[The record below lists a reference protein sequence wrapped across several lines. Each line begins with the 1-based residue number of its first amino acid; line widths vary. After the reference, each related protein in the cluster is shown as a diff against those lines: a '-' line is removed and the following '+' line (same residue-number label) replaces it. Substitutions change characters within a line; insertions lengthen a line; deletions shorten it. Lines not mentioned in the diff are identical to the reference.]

1 MAKATRGSDAQFTY
15 DFGIAIAQ
23 STVNQVARLAGV
35 TLSLASAFYAL
46 KSTATEYVNTL
57 RENTFRFGGIL
68 STMKAMEQAQDRL
81 IKGQSLFSVDDQLR
95 GMNQLMASGINIKKN
110 LDWISKAAHA
120 SGQSLSQFSG
130 AISNAIAGNMS
141 QLVDMGL
148 LTQRATR
155 MFDKYAAN
163 TVMRQQA
170 ILNFLKSHKGLMAA
184 IRNDF
189 YTIQDQMLRI
199 KETWKA
205 FLQSILGKPND
216 PSGFYGQIAQSM
228 KLVADALA
236 RNLENI
242 KRVGWMIGQVLGW
255 VMKQIGHF
263 VVWLGKTIKHA
274 ISYTWVAVQKFRN
287 WLVGDSG
294 KQVTTVQGFLDHYV
308 EYTRSLIV
316 WLEFWK
322 LKLIEIFETIG
333 NAFKKVYNWIV
344 DFAVAHPIITKIIL
358 AIGAMALAWKLVG
371 KQIMHCYR
379 LQMAY
384 IAFQGP
390 ALNKVAVWFQ
400 SLAAWMPQPF
410 RRAWVASG
418 KYLGRMGAGCI
429 GWCNRIGVA
438 FKNLGLLMIAPFKSL
453 AKLVP
458 GLLKTAFSGIG
469 LLGSGPLAMFTKG
482 AKGIHFKRLF
492 LGYKSIAISGMRDL
506 WAAVMAFVKP
516 IGKIFSSLFGPLFN
530 FLTGG
535 LKNIGNLILNL
546 PRLIGIAFNAI
557 KGLWTALNATNPVGW
572 IILAV
577 TAVITLYTKCRTFRI
592 FVNTMFKAW
601 WEYIK
606 LLWNLLYGA
615 FLYCWVAI
623 KKTWNWFKN
632 YIYMPI
638 ANFFK
643 RAWTWIKDMW
653 KAFKDTSVGRFID
666 KWIVQPLKKL
676 FDWMVKAWHWII
688 KACANIVEWISG
700 ANSELAKNLNKMAA
714 ENGLPQLAVSGGKY
728 KKDDATNYVNP
739 ANWGVPDSPKNPGS
753 VGVPDIPANPI
764 SDVTAS
770 VGGGGGG
777 GGGTTVNNNMD
788 FGNGA
793 IQIIVQKGEQIDE
806 NKLARL
812 VRDTIKDVNREQNMR
827 GGTI

>member
-1 MAKATRGSDAQFTY
+1 MARATRGSDAQFTY

-68 STMKAMEQAQDRL
+68 GTMKAMEQAQDRL

-95 GMNQLMASGINIKKN
+95 GMNQLMASGIDIKNN

-155 MFDKYAAN
+155 MFDKYSAN
-163 TVMRQQA
+163 TVRRQQA
-170 ILNFLKSHKGLMAA
+170 ILNFVKNHKGLMAA

-189 YTIQDQMLRI
+189 YTIEDQMLRI

-216 PSGFYGQIAQSM
+216 PSSFYGQIVQSM

-255 VMKQIGHF
+255 VVKQIGHF
-263 VVWLGKTIKHA
+263 VVWLGKSIKRA
-274 ISYTWVAVQKFRN
+274 ISYTWEAVQKFRN
-287 WLVGDSG
+287 WLVGESG

-308 EYTRSLIV
+308 EYTRALIV

-322 LKLIEIFETIG
+322 LKVIEIFETIG

-344 DFAVAHPIITKIIL
+344 DFAEAHPIITKVIITVGLL
-358 AIGAMALAWKLVG
+358 AIAWRLVG
-371 KQIMHCYR
+371 KSIIHSYKLQKRFLKYMH
-379 LQMAY
+379 LADKKWGVK
-384 IAFQGP
+384 IA
-390 ALNKVAVWFQ
+390 
-400 SLAAWMPQPF
+400 SLAAYMPRPF
-410 RRAWVASG
+410 RKLWIAANDTFNLISISSHGWI
-418 KYLGRMGAGCI
+418 GRMK
-429 GWCNRIGVA
+429 VL
-438 FKNLGLLMIAPFKSL
+438 FKNLGLLMIAPFRSL
-453 AKLVP
+453 TKLVP

-469 LLGSGPLAMFTKG
+469 LIGSGPLAMFTKG
-482 AKGIHFKRLF
+482 AKGIHFKKLF
-492 LGYKSIAISGMRDL
+492 LGYKAIIISGMRDL
-506 WAAVMAFVKP
+506 LASVTSFTKP
-516 IGKIFSSLFGPLFN
+516 IGKIFSSSFGPLFK

-535 LKNIGNLILNL
+535 FKNIGNIIRNL
-546 PRLIGIAFNAI
+546 PQLISVAFNVI
-557 KGLWTALNATNPVGW
+557 KGLWASLNATNPVGW

-577 TAVITLYTKCRTFRI
+577 TAVATLYANCRTFRVL
-592 FVNTMFKAW
+592 VNNMFKAW

-623 KKTWNWFKN
+623 KKTWNLFKKVIQKLANAFKN
-632 YIYMPI
+632 
-638 ANFFK
+638 AK
-643 RAWTWIKDMW
+643 VWIKDMW
-653 KAFKDTSVGRFID
+653 KSFKDTKLGNFID
-666 KWIVQPLKKL
+666 RVIVQKLKAV
-676 FDWMVKAWHWII
+676 FEWIVKAWRWVI
-688 KACANIVEWISG
+688 KSCANVVSLLSG
-700 ANSELAKNLNKMAA
+700 VNSDLAKNLNKLAA
-714 ENGLPQLAVSGGKY
+714 DNGLPQLAVSGGDY
-728 KKDDATNYVNP
+728 DTNDDTNYLDP
-739 ANWGVPDSPKNPGS
+739 ENWGISDNPKDL
-753 VGVPDIPANPI
+753 GVPDIPTNPI

-777 GGGTTVNNNMD
+777 GTTVNNNMD
-788 FGNGA
+788 FGTGA
-793 IQIIVQKGEQIDE
+793 IQIIVNKGDQIDE
-806 NKLARL
+806 NRLSQL
-812 VRDTIKDVNREQNMR
+812 VRDTLKNITREQNIR